1 MMELAVQYCSQAF
14 CAGHRADLYLL
25 ETAKAIAAL
34 AGRGYILPKD
44 MEEAALYVLPHRMR
58 KPPEPQPEE
67 QPPQEEP
74 EDSEEP
80 PDTEDD
86 DADPDNDSEDMM
98 PPRHRNRTTVRKML
112 TKINRIRR
120 KTVRSRRNRIRKI
133 TLTRKTRLT
142 ESICISPFPK

>member
-34 AGRGYILPKD
+34 AGRVYILPKD

-98 PPRHRNRTTVRKML
+98 PPPPPEQDNGAENADEDKPDPED
-112 TKINRIRR
+112 
-120 KTVRSRRNRIRKI
+120 RSRRNRIRKI